1 MNNFEEIEVKLNKI
15 INLVEIFKDNVS
27 LGIFNNCMDLE
38 RQSEKLFGV
47 KLLNENICMVAN
59 GKRKQYNNEIDDESL
74 SDNDKTIQFWND
86 IYNSNNYNNIIHS
99 TNRVYMA
106 QIRYFRKIY

>member
-1 MNNFEEIEVKLNKI
+1 MVKGSKKINKR

-59 GKRKQYNNEIDDESL
+59 GKRKQYKGFTFKYVN
-74 SDNDKTIQFWND
+74 QFD
-86 IYNSNNYNNIIHS
+86 L
-99 TNRVYMA
+99 
-106 QIRYFRKIY
+106 